1 MRAYTH
7 TNIPHAPEK
16 LISALEEVVG
26 SSKLHVYVDATTGD
40 VQAALVVR
48 ARMQVGVKEKAQVGH
63 AAKYA
68 QAQTHIITHV
78 TRSLFS
84 FTP

>member
-1 MRAYTH
+1 
-7 TNIPHAPEK
+7 
-16 LISALEEVVG
+16 LEEVVG